1 MILCLV
7 IRRREVMN
15 KFLLLFLSVIISVF
29 SFASDTDKMPVLDRY
44 VTDKTEFLNSSEI
57 KSLEDELRAFENE
70 TSNEIS
76 IYISN
81 DLYGMEI
88 EEFAFALGDKNG
100 IGKKGVDNG
109 VLIVIKPKTALEK
122 GRVFIATGYGL
133 EGAIPDAI
141 ANQIVD
147 YELLP
152 EFKNGRNYLG
162 IKKAVDVL
170 MKLAKGEINVQQY
183 QESKK
188 GKGSGFIFIFI
199 LFIIIIL
206 LSRIGGARKYAASN
220 NVSLLTALT
229 LMSVSRGSG
238 GSSSYSNFSSGSG
251 SFGGFGGGSF
261 GGGGAGGSW

>member
-1 MILCLV
+1 
-7 IRRREVMN
+7 MN
-15 KFLLLFLSVIISVF
+15 KFLLFFIGLAISWT
-29 SFASDTDKMPVLDRY
+29 SFASDSDKLPVLQAY

-57 KSLEDELRAFENE
+57 KSLEDDLRAFEKE

-88 EEFAFALGDKNG
+88 EEFAFALGEKNG

-109 VLIVIKPKTALEK
+109 VLIVIKPKTSLEK
-122 GRVFIATGYGL
+122 GQVFIATGYGL

-147 YELLP
+147 LEIIP
-152 EFKNGRNYLG
+152 EFKNGRNFIG
-162 IKKAVDVL
+162 ITKAVNVL

-199 LFIIIIL
+199 LGALFIFL
-206 LSRIGGARKYAASN
+206 TRLGGARKYAASN
-220 NVSLLTALT
+220 NVSLFTALA
-229 LMSVSRGSG
+229 LMSAVGRGSG